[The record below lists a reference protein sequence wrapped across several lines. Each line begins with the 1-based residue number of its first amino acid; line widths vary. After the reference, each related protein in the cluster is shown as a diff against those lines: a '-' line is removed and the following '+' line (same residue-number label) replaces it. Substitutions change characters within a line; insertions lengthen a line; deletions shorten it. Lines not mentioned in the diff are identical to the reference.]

1 MDILA
6 LIESCN
12 IEVSEEFLSEFL
24 YIVNSS
30 GSKEQILREFVRYL
44 TLLSKNS
51 LQTLCSENKHFEK
64 LKGCKNLYAIRIIA
78 SKCNLRVLFSCRA
91 NGKILLHSFEER
103 KGKKATDYRGHIP
116 VALKRLP
123 ED

>member
-30 GSKEQILREFVRYL
+30 GSKEQILRDFVRYL
-44 TLLSKNS
+44 TLLSKNP
-51 LQTLCSENKHFEK
+51 LQTLCSNNKHFEK
-64 LKGCKNLYAIRIIA
+64 LKGCPNLYSIRILA
-78 SKCNLRVLFSCRA
+78 SKCNLRVLFSCRS

-123 ED
+123 EE

>member
-1 MDILA
+1 MDLKQHKNLVDNITYKLYNATEGNRWMDILA

-64 LKGCKNLYAIRIIA
+64 FVDIDSHNVVY
-78 SKCNLRVLFSCRA
+78 
-91 NGKILLHSFEER
+91 
-103 KGKKATDYRGHIP
+103 DRGSG
-116 VALKRLP
+116 V
-123 ED
+123 